1 MRPYQEVINKDNSR
15 LREFKIDVDDDELK
29 WHKDANNRYV
39 TILEGEG
46 WQFQRD
52 NELPFTLKKG
62 DTIFIAKET
71 YHRVLKGSSN
81 LLINIKEEC

>member
-1 MRPYQEVINKDNSR
+1 MKPYQEVINENNSR
-15 LREFKIDVDDDELK
+15 LREFKIDTDSTELV
-29 WHKDANNRYV
+29 WHKDEKDRYV
-39 TILEGEG
+39 TILEGEN

-81 LLINIKEEC
+81 LLINIKE

>member
-1 MRPYQEVINKDNSR
+1 MKPYQEVINDNSR
-15 LREFKIDVDDDELK
+15 LREFKIDVDDDELV
-29 WHKDANNRYV
+29 WHKDEKDRYV
-39 TILEGEG
+39 TILKGGE

-52 NELPFTLKKG
+52 NELPFILKEG

-81 LLINIKEEC
+81 LLINIIEK